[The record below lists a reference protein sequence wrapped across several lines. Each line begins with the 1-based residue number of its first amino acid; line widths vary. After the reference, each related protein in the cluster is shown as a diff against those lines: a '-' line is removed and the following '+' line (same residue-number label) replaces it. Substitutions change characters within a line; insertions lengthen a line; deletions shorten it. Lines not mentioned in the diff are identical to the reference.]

1 MPCPY
6 ISTHTRHPTPQIM
19 PYSLVLN
26 LLPTS
31 PIYPQYLTG
40 RHFHALFL
48 TLVTA
53 VDKELGDT
61 LHESS
66 SDKAFT
72 LSPLQVSNAAKYEGY
87 VHGLQW
93 QQSRP
98 IPPVTPCWWRI
109 SLLDD
114 RLFQRLTQ
122 LWLGLNLEQ
131 SWHLGSA
138 DLRITQILMNPHP
151 AQPWANVQSYQQLYE
166 EASEKTRKVTLSF
179 CTPTNFRQGKYD
191 TALPSPESVFN
202 SLLNRW
208 NKYSPIPFD
217 RESLPEL
224 FPSFF
229 DINTAIVQDSRS
241 KFIGCVGE
249 ISYRMMGKPDPL
261 MVKKINALA
270 DFALYAGVGR
280 KTTMGMGMV
289 RRLNDPPPVP
299 LKKGEAREINF

>member
-1 MPCPY
+1 
-6 ISTHTRHPTPQIM
+6 M

-26 LLPTS
+26 LIPTS

-48 TLVTA
+48 TLVSA
-53 VDKELGDT
+53 VDKDLGDA

-72 LSPLQVSNAAKYEGY
+72 LSPLQVTNSQKNRDY
-87 VHGLQW
+87 VHSLQW
-93 QQSRP
+93 QQSRA
-98 IPPVTPCWWRI
+98 IPAGTACWWRI

-114 RLFQRLTQ
+114 RLFHRLTQ
-122 LWLGLNLEQ
+122 LWLSLNLEK

-138 DLRITQILMNPHP
+138 DLRITQILMNPNP

-166 EASEKTRKVTLSF
+166 EASDKVRKISLSF

-191 TALPSPESVFN
+191 TALPIAETVFH
-202 SLLNRW
+202 SLLSRW
-208 NKYSPIPFD
+208 NKYSQIPFD
-217 RESLPEL
+217 RDGLPEI

-229 DINTAIVQDSRS
+229 DINTEIVQDSRS

-249 ISYRMMGKPDPL
+249 VSYRMMGNPEPL

-289 RRLNDPPPVP
+289 RRFSG
-299 LKKGEAREINF
+299 KF